1 MKACVLAFVEPFLI
15 LHGGSLVAE
24 GLPIH
29 CFIAGAHSTSTSF
42 GDNHCLTL
50 MQLSVKHIVRNTTH
64 LKHLAEQLGNLNRSR
79 ADQARTADYTHGI
92 YLIDDGAIFLA
103 GCLIDSVIHIDTL
116 HGAVGRYFDHIQFVD
131 IPELTSFS
139 RCRTRHTGKLVIHAE
154 IVLQRDGSESLR
166 GSFYLHMFLGLNGLV
181 KSIAPTTAFHDTASL
196 LINDLDLT
204 IHNDIFVVLIKH
216 CIGLEQLLQSVNTI
230 ALNAI
235 LIEQLIFLVEAF
247 LIGQVLL
254 VLEVR
259 KLRRYI
265 GQHKQ
270 IRIIR
275 LFGQPC
281 STLIRKI
288 CRIELFVHHKIQWL
302 YSLWHLSIVIGHIKL
317 FRFQH
322 TRFYAVFR
330 QEFNQRLVLGQCFVR
345 AIKRQKTFLLQSLCF
360 FLVGLILCC

>member
-1 MKACVLAFVEPFLI
+1 MEFGIEHLVWNLPHIEHLGEQFRN
-15 LHGGSLVAE
+15 LHRGCTDEGGASAVA
-24 GLPIH
+24 
-29 CFIAGAHSTSTSF
+29 
-42 GDNHCLTL
+42 
-50 MQLSVKHIVRNTTH
+50 H
-64 LKHLAEQLGNLNRSR
+64 LL
-79 ADQARTADYTHGI
+79 YF
-92 YLIDDGAIFLA
+92 IDDGIVFFACSLVH
-103 GCLIDSVIHIDTL
+103 SVVHVFSC
-116 HGAVGRYFDHIQFVD
+116 HGPVGGDFHHVQLVD
-131 IPELTSFS
+131 IPELAGL
-139 RCRTRHTGKLVIHAE
+139 CRSGTGHTCQFVVHAE
-154 IVLQRDGSESLR
+154 IVLQGDGGKGLC

-181 KSIAPTTAFHDTASL
+181 KSIAPTTAFHDSASL

-216 CIGLEQLLQSVNTI
+216 CIGLEQLLQSMNTI

-302 YSLWHLSIVIGHIKL
+302 YSLWHLSVVIGHIKL